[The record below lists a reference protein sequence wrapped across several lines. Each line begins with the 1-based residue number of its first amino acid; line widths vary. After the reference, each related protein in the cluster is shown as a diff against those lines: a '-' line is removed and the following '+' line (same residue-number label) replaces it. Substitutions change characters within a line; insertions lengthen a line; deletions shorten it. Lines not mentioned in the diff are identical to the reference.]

1 VRAVAGKKKVTKKA
15 TVAKTSRTAKTRAA
29 LHERRLP
36 DDRDEADTRSSSQ
49 VEGET
54 ERTRRTSGERVGG
67 RSERVLRAVLDT
79 TITELARVGYVALR
93 VEDVAS
99 AAGVAKTT
107 IYRRFVTKRDLVE
120 AAFRRVGGFHEPP
133 PQTGNVREDLFVLA
147 RRALRFRRTP
157 EGAAI
162 SRLLSTETD
171 DDLERLRA
179 SLGEARREERVW
191 VLQAAVDR
199 GELPLATEVNLLA
212 EMIFL
217 PLQMKRLPVGREL
230 PMLRTMI
237 DIVVTGAQGILGSS
251 RRSVVAT
258 ADADE

>member
-1 VRAVAGKKKVTKKA
+1 MASNVWERAPVAAETKGTRK
-15 TVAKTSRTAKTRAA
+15 RAA
-29 LHERRLP
+29 RAPKPGRATDATDATAPKDERSP
-36 DDRDEADTRSSSQ
+36 ASVPADAP
-49 VEGET
+49 
-54 ERTRRTSGERVGG
+54 RRTTGERVGG

-79 TITELARVGYVALR
+79 TISELARVGYVALR

-99 AAGVAKTT
+99 VAGVAKTT

-120 AAFRRVGGFHEPP
+120 AAIRRVAGFHEPP
-133 PQTGNVREDLFVLA
+133 PQTGKVREDLFILA

-162 SRLLSTETD
+162 SRLLSAETD
-171 DDLERLRA
+171 GDLDLLRA
-179 SLGEARREERVW
+179 SLSEARREERVA
-191 VLQAAVDR
+191 VLLAAVER
-199 GELPLATEVNLLA
+199 GELPTHTEVNLLA

-237 DIVVTGAQGILGSS
+237 DIVVTGAQARTALGW
-251 RRSVVAT
+251 RSVEP
-258 ADADE
+258 DPEE